1 MPVILLVHIGS
12 SDAWRRLGKW
22 CEAIRFSVEQQKGRA
37 GIMHTG
43 YAMLMETLDNYLG
56 ELGLYEEALD
66 ASMEAVS
73 NYLKKPKIDTLD
85 RVYYRIAWNAYE
97 MVSGQNAKNEIQVR
111 WKAAFQMSEVVAGF
125 TYDKY
130 MMNFLEDRRDKYLF

>member
-1 MPVILLVHIGS
+1 
-12 SDAWRRLGKW
+12 
-22 CEAIRFSVEQQKGRA
+22 
-37 GIMHTG
+37 
-43 YAMLMETLDNYLG
+43 
-56 ELGLYEEALD
+56 
-66 ASMEAVS
+66 MEAVS